1 MLNKYIKIESESNS
15 TLFPINQGVIR
26 GKRHVDDF
34 IVYDCIKLNAQYDEG
49 TFLSS

>member
-1 MLNKYIKIESESNS
+1 VLNKYIKIESKSNS
-15 TLFPINQGVIR
+15 TLFSIKQGVIR
-26 GKRHVDDF
+26 GKRHDDDF